1 MNIEKRDVNIFLT
14 LWIKHDREL
23 WSELRDIQIRLLID
37 RIVKEMS
44 FQEMGQQHG
53 VSEKKMRQLFEAIL
67 LKIDRCM
74 SSEVA
79 KYLRIINN
87 KLDQRPDKPF
97 STIEIFLN

>member
-37 RIVKEMS
+37 RIIKEMS
-44 FQEMGQQHG
+44 FKEMGEMHK
-53 VSEKKMRQLFEAIL
+53 VSESKMRQLFEAIL
-67 LKIDRCM
+67 LKIERCM

-87 KLDQRPDKPF
+87 KLDQRPDTPF
-97 STIEIFLN
+97 SVTEIFLN